1 MPHLKLFNIAIVLC
15 VAAGCA
21 TELPPPTPVFDPQVI
36 DPDVEI
42 GYGLGIGDVDG
53 DGDDDILLADKKQF
67 VWYRNSDWQRFVM
80 VDSLTARDNV
90 SIAVRD
96 INNDGQVEVAVG
108 AMWNPGETSDASLSG
123 SVHYLIRPEDPTQ
136 RWTPVQLPHEP
147 TVHRM
152 HWVPD
157 GAGGFDLVVLPL
169 HGRGNSGGEGA
180 GVRVIAYTFPE
191 DPESTWA
198 TEILDDQMHMTHNF
212 DLIETA
218 SGSDLYIAGRE
229 GVRKASVRNGA
240 WSANRA
246 AQIGGLTHGAGEVRV
261 GTLTNENFIT
271 TIESMHGTS
280 LVAYIGED
288 DPRRVV
294 LDSTFAEGH
303 GLATGDLLGL
313 GRDQI
318 VAGWRRP
325 DARDRVGIRMYVP
338 DDEAGTRWTTHI
350 IDDNTMATEDVK
362 LADLDADGKL
372 DIIAAGRATNNLIIY
387 WNRTP

>member
-1 MPHLKLFNIAIVLC
+1 
-15 VAAGCA
+15 
-21 TELPPPTPVFDPQVI
+21 
-36 DPDVEI
+36 
-42 GYGLGIGDVDG
+42 
-53 DGDDDILLADKKQF
+53 
-67 VWYRNSDWQRFVM
+67 M

-96 INNDGQVEVAVG
+96 IDHDGQVEVAVG

-123 SVHYLIRPEDPTQ
+123 SVHYLIRPDDPTQ
-136 RWTPVQLPHEP
+136 RWTPIPLPHEP

-152 HWVPD
+152 HWAPD
-157 GAGGFDLVVLPL
+157 GARGADLVVLPL
-169 HGRGNSGGEGA
+169 HGRGNSGGEGE
-180 GVRVIAYTFPE
+180 GVRVIAYSYPE
-191 DPESTWA
+191 DPHSTWV
-198 TEILDDQMHMTHNF
+198 TEVLDNQMHMTHNF
-212 DLIETA
+212 DLVETE
-218 SGSDLYIAGRE
+218 SGSDLYIAGKE
-229 GVRKASVRNGA
+229 GVRKTSVRNGA
-240 WSANRA
+240 WA
-246 AQIGGLTHGAGEVRV
+246 ASQAAHIDGLTYSAGEVRV
-261 GTLTNENFIT
+261 GTLANQTFIT
-271 TIESMHGTS
+271 TIEPMHGTS

-288 DPRRVV
+288 NPRRVV

-325 DARDRVGIRMYVP
+325 DTRDRVGIRMYVP
-338 DDEAGTRWTTHI
+338 NDASGSLWSTHV
-350 IDDNTMATEDVK
+350 IDDNTMATEDVR